1 MAQHVENMDTIKI
14 WDEVFK
20 GIGYQGL
27 NTVNTKTYVTKPERT
42 LDGSMPNIDDHDTF
56 FVPRAKVN
64 FKLFSIEDYQRFC
77 HVVSLAN
84 QFPVTYYDKQVGEFV
99 THYMYMEPEEMRKM
113 FNVGTRVIGVLDYEV
128 SFIGTRNNI
137 PEKKVTYYLN
147 SSSTDSSILSTADYV
162 WGSKMDV
169 LTDNELVELAR
180 EKGFSLPNKTFLIW
194 NTRPDGSG
202 INYRPNLSASVF
214 SNVNLYAIWG

>member
-1 MAQHVENMDTIKI
+1 MAFNVENMDTIKI
-14 WDEVFK
+14 WDEEFK

-27 NTVNTKTYVTKPERT
+27 MTTNTKTFVEQPERT

-64 FKLFSIEDYQRFC
+64 FKLFSIEDYQRLC

-84 QFPVTYYDKQVGEFV
+84 QFPVTYFDKQVGEFV

-128 SFIGTRNNI
+128 SFIGTLNNI
-137 PEKKVTYYLN
+137 PEKRVNYYLN
-147 SSSTDSSILSTADYV
+147 LSSEDSSILSTANYV

-169 LTDNELVELAR
+169 LTSDDVVDLAN
-180 EKGFSLPNKTFLIW
+180 KNGFVLPNKTFLTW
-194 NTRPDGSG
+194 NTRADGSG
-202 INYRPNLSASVF
+202 INYRPSLSAFVF
-214 SNVNLYAIWG
+214 GNVNLYAMWG